1 MDELVA
7 DFISEASESLL
18 NLDNEIVE
26 LESNPENDELLGKIF
41 RVMHTIKGT
50 CGFLGLDK
58 LASVAHAG
66 ENILD
71 QMRSKKIPIRSE
83 NISIILESI
92 DTIKEIVSYIQA
104 NEKEPETDY
113 SNLVN
118 KINSSINGETSSPS
132 EEKKEASSTTE
143 NPDKEKQEETQAP
156 TSNLEATKVEEK
168 QSASHEEPIKK
179 EEATQ
184 PSVTSNSTQENED
197 NQTVRVKIKRLEELM
212 QTVSELVLNRNQLLQ
227 LDRNIRNNKLS
238 SSLKDLDSLTTS
250 LQEIVMQTR
259 MQPISNAWIKMPRL
273 VRDLSRDLNKKIKL
287 VMIGQETELD
297 KQLIEAIKDP
307 LMHMV
312 RNSADHGLEKEED
325 RLAAGKPAE
334 GTITLK
340 AYHASGYIII
350 EISDDGYGINIEK
363 VKSKILE
370 NSLATEKDLQL
381 LSEQQ
386 IIQYIF
392 RAGFSTATAITSVSG
407 RGVGMDV
414 VKNNIDKIRG
424 SVELKSVTGKGSTF
438 IIKIPLTLAIMPV
451 LIIDTEGQK
460 FGIPQN
466 NILEMIL
473 INEDSEQQIEE
484 INDHKILRL
493 RESLLPLVSLSDIL
507 RLEKTKEKKEYY
519 IIVCNINNI
528 NFGIIVDNI
537 YDTEEIVLKPTSS
550 ILKSIKIYSGIT
562 VLGNGEVIIILDL
575 NGITEQVSL
584 THTEIE
590 QNVKEEVQEDIL
602 SSFLLVKF
610 GEEYKAIP
618 LELVSRLEKIDM
630 TKLEIVKGNKVI
642 QYRDTL
648 MYVEPLDPNYQISK
662 KEKQLVIVLDND
674 EHLIGLVVEDGVEI
688 VEQNIENKINSSLD
702 DISTLVLNGKTTDII
717 DVNDYFDKLFF
728 TSKEAV
734 NSQNSQ
740 YKILLVEDS
749 PYFRKLITSLLKSEG
764 YNVSSAKDG
773 SEALNLIKSEN
784 LEFDLIITD
793 FDMPNMDGLELAKQC
808 KENSKSQNIPII
820 SLISIVKLSKKT
832 KEEASEIIKEF
843 IPKANHSELI
853 TAIDSLL
860 KGNSR

>member
-26 LESNPENDELLGKIF
+26 LESNPENDKLLGKIF

-71 QMRSKKIPIRSE
+71 QMRSKKIPISSE
-83 NISIILESI
+83 NISIIFESI
-92 DTIKEIVSYIQA
+92 DTIKDIVSYIQ
-104 NEKEPETDY
+104 NNGKEPETDY
-113 SNLVN
+113 SDLIN
-118 KINSSINGETSSPS
+118 KINSSIKGKNNTSSA
-132 EEKKEASSTTE
+132 EESSSAAPE
-143 NPDKEKQEETQAP
+143 PPDKEKQEEPKIET
-156 TSNLEATKVEEK
+156 K
-168 QSASHEEPIKK
+168 QSTPTEEPNKK
-179 EEATQ
+179 EEVDSPPA
-184 PSVTSNSTQENED
+184 PASSSQENED
-197 NQTVRVKIKRLEELM
+197 NQTVRVKVKRLEELM
-212 QTVSELVLNRNQLLQ
+212 QTVSELVLSRNRLLQ

-238 SSLKDLDSLTTS
+238 SSLKDLNSLTTS

-287 VMIGQETELD
+287 EMVGQETELD

-325 RLAAGKPAE
+325 RLASGKSAE

-340 AYHASGYIII
+340 AYHSSGYIVI
-350 EISDDGYGINIEK
+350 EVSDDGYGINIDK
-363 VKSKILE
+363 VKSKVLE
-370 NSLATEKDLQL
+370 NYLATEKELEA

-392 RAGFSTATAITSVSG
+392 KAGFSTSAAITSVSG

-473 INEDSEQQIEE
+473 INEESEQQIEK
-484 INDHKILRL
+484 ISNHKILRL
-493 RESLLPLVSLSDIL
+493 RESLLPLVTLSEIL
-507 RLEKTKEKKEYY
+507 QLQKPKEKREYY
-519 IIVCNINNI
+519 VIVCSINNI
-528 NFGIIVDNI
+528 NFGIIVDSI

-550 ILKSIKIYSGIT
+550 VLKSIKLYSGIT
-562 VLGNGEVIIILDL
+562 VLGNGEIIIILDL

-590 QNVKEEVQEDIL
+590 QNTKEETHEDIL

-618 LELVSRLEKIDM
+618 LELVSRIEEIDM
-630 TKLEIVKGNKVI
+630 TKLEIIKGNKVI

-648 MYVEPLDPNYQISK
+648 MYVESLDPNHQISK
-662 KEKQLVIVLDND
+662 NKKQLVIVLDND
-674 EHLIGLVVEDGVEI
+674 EHLIGLVVEKIIEI
-688 VEQNIENKINSSLD
+688 VEQNIEDKMNSSLD
-702 DISTLVLNGKTTDII
+702 NISTLVLDGKTTDII
-717 DVNDYFDKLFF
+717 DVNSYFDKLFF
-728 TSKEAV
+728 TSEDSV
-734 NSQNSQ
+734 NSENSK

-749 PYFRKLITSLLKSEG
+749 PYFRKLITSLLRSEG
-764 YNVSSAKDG
+764 YNVSPTKNG
-773 SEALNLIKSEN
+773 QEALGLIKEED
-784 LEFDLIITD
+784 LDFDLIITD

-820 SLISIVKLSKKT
+820 SLISIVKLPKKT
-832 KEEASEIIKEF
+832 KEAASGIIKDF
-843 IPKANHSELI
+843 IPKSNHSELI
-853 TAIDSLL
+853 TTIDSLL
-860 KGNSR
+860 TGT

>member
-7 DFISEASESLL
+7 DFISETSESLL

-58 LASVAHAG
+58 LASVAHAS

-71 QMRSKKIPIRSE
+71 QMRSKKTPINSE

-92 DTIKEIVSYIQA
+92 DTIKAIVIYIQ
-104 NEKEPETDY
+104 NNGKEPETDY
-113 SNLVN
+113 SSLIN
-118 KINSSINGETSSPS
+118 KINSSINGENSAPSKEEPKTSPAPVESDKEETPS
-132 EEKKEASSTTE
+132 TKPTQEETKEEKKQTIPSSE
-143 NPDKEKQEETQAP
+143 ESSKKEKSP
-156 TSNLEATKVEEK
+156 
-168 QSASHEEPIKK
+168 
-179 EEATQ
+179 Q
-184 PSVTSNSTQENED
+184 PSTPIDSSQENEE
-197 NQTVRVKIKRLEELM
+197 NQTVRVKVKRLEELM

-238 SSLKDLDSLTTS
+238 SSLKNLDSLTTS
-250 LQEIVMQTR
+250 IQETVMQTR

-325 RLAAGKPAE
+325 RLAAGKSAE

-340 AYHASGYIII
+340 AYYGSGHIII
-350 EISDDGYGINIEK
+350 EVSDDGYGINIDK

-370 NSLATEKDLQL
+370 TSLATEEELKN

-386 IIQYIF
+386 IIQYVF

-424 SVELKSVTGKGSTF
+424 SVELRSVTGKGSTF
-438 IIKIPLTLAIMPV
+438 IINIPLTLAIMPV

-473 INEDSEQQIEE
+473 INEETEQQIEE

-493 RESLLPLVSLSDIL
+493 RESLLPLVTLSEIL
-507 RLEKTKEKKEYY
+507 QLKESKKNNEYY
-519 IIVCNINNI
+519 IIICNVNNI

-550 ILKSIKIYSGIT
+550 VLKSIEIYSGIT
-562 VLGNGEVIIILDL
+562 VLGNGDIIIILDL
-575 NGITEQVSL
+575 NGVTKQVSL
-584 THTEIE
+584 THAKIE
-590 QNVKEEVQEDIL
+590 QDKKEKAPKDIL

-610 GEEYKAIP
+610 GKEYKAIP
-618 LELVSRLEKIDM
+618 LELVSRLEEIDM

-642 QYRDTL
+642 QYRDAL
-648 MYVEPLDPNYQISK
+648 MYVESLDPDYKFSTE
-662 KEKQLVIVLDND
+662 EKQLVIVLDNN
-674 EHLIGLVVEDGVEI
+674 EHIIGLVVEKIVEI
-688 VEQNIENKINSSLD
+688 VEQNIEDKINSSLD
-702 DISTLVLNGKTTDII
+702 NISTLVLDGKTTDII
-717 DVNDYFDKLFF
+717 DVNGYFDKLFF
-728 TSKEAV
+728 APAEPV
-734 NSQNSQ
+734 NSKNSK

-749 PYFRKLITSLLKSEG
+749 PYFRKLISSLLKSEG
-764 YNVSSAKDG
+764 FNVVSAKNG
-773 SEALNLIKSEN
+773 LEALNLIKEETSN
-784 LEFDLIITD
+784 FDLLITD
-793 FDMPNMDGLELAKQC
+793 FDMPDMDGLELAKQC
-808 KENSKSQNIPII
+808 KENLKSQNIPII
-820 SLISIVKLSKKT
+820 SLISTIKLSAKNKKA
-832 KEEASEIIKEF
+832 ASEVIKEF
-843 IPKANHSELI
+843 IPKSNHSELI
-853 TAIDSLL
+853 TVIDSLL
-860 KGNSR
+860 KGT